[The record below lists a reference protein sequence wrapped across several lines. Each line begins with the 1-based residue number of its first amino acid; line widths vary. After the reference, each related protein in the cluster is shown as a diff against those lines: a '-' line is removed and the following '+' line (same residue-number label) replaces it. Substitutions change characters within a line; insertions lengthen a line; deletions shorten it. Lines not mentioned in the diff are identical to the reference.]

1 MRLSSPLRG
10 IAVIL
15 VVIAAAALY
24 QRLIGGSDDADGASG
39 GSPVAARDL
48 LLRLHDLPPGY
59 VNYAGPREGDDREE
73 PLCSHLTKP
82 TDTPAALASV
92 IKRFRPGGCL
102 AAYARLYTVPEIA
115 PTAAMLGT
123 GAMRLGSNDA
133 ADAVWKV
140 VPTMLG
146 RVAGNRPP
154 RPVPTATTIGDETIL
169 LHAPVP
175 PFPLNYFGKKA
186 SYLVWRSG
194 TVLATVLAVTD
205 SYAQADQI
213 VADLAPKQ
221 QEHVLEPTPYTK
233 AERFDAEVG
242 LDDPAI
248 PFPLYWLG
256 RKFTPG
262 GKLPPNQLYESGYRG
277 KPLPESNEGGIEEG
291 PGAPL
296 EVNYNNIWLETWT
309 SATWSVF
316 SNSKAGRAITSWKCT
331 QTRSVAL
338 PEGSATIFGG
348 YKKDTGRCPK
358 SAPKAFTAWV
368 DLGGVKVVVNAP
380 AAADF
385 IELVNPYGSFAG
397 MEAIVRSLKL
407 RPKPLYRAP
416 PGAGR

>member
-10 IAVIL
+10 VAVIL
-15 VVIAAAALY
+15 AVIAAGFVYSVLT
-24 QRLIGGSDDADGASG
+24 GGSNDADGAGG

-59 VNYAGPREGDDREE
+59 VNYAGPREGDDAEE
-73 PLCSHLTKP
+73 PLCSPLTNP
-82 TDTPAALASV
+82 ADTPAALARV

-102 AAYARLYTVPEIA
+102 ATYARLYTVPGIA
-115 PTAAMLGT
+115 PTAAMLAT
-123 GAMRLGSNDA
+123 GAMRLGSDDA

-146 RVAGNRPP
+146 RLAGDRSPHP
-154 RPVPTATTIGDETIL
+154 APTATTIGDKTML

-221 QEHVLEPTPYTK
+221 QQHVLEPSPYSK
-233 AERFDAEVG
+233 SERYDGEVG

-248 PFPLYWLG
+248 PLPVYWLG
-256 RKFTPG
+256 RKFEPG
-262 GKLPPNQLYESGYRG
+262 SGLPSNELYDSYYVA
-277 KPLPESNEGGIEEG
+277 KPRPESREGGIEEG

-296 EVNYNNIWLETWT
+296 KISYDNIWLETWT
-309 SATWSVF
+309 PATWPVF
-316 SNSKAGRAITSWKCT
+316 SKSRAGHAITFWKCT
-331 QTRSVAL
+331 RTRTIAL

-348 YKKDTGRCPK
+348 YKRDFKRCPK
-358 SAPKAFTAWV
+358 EAPRAFTAWV
-368 DLGGVKVVVNAP
+368 DVGGVKVVVNAP
-380 AAADF
+380 FAADF
-385 IELVNPYGSFAG
+385 IETVNPYGSFAG
-397 MEAIVRSLKL
+397 MEALVRALKV
-407 RPKPLYRAP
+407 RPKPLY
-416 PGAGR
+416 